1 MSLLGVG
8 RSSCAR
14 RTDLQQLAG
23 RVPAEAG
30 TAWEEVAVVAVVAV
44 MRVVGAT
51 GPRAAGTGHCTVV
64 SERSGR
70 YVPLVA
76 AFGDRR

>member
-30 TAWEEVAVVAVVAV
+30 TAWEEVAVVAV

>member
-30 TAWEEVAVVAVVAV
+30 TAWEEVAVVAV

-51 GPRAAGTGHCTVV
+51 GPRATGTGHCTVV